1 MSLNQQQTNTDVGA
15 ENKTRKKRIV
25 YGKKAKRL
33 VLSKINPPKPK
44 KDNDS
49 ISGGC
54 CVGVKRISTM
64 SSCVASPTSDPNSP
78 EFTFDSLRSLIESSD
93 FLLND
98 CNTHF
103 DFKDH

>member
-15 ENKTRKKRIV
+15 ENKTRKKRM
-25 YGKKAKRL
+25 
-33 VLSKINPPKPK
+33 LSRINPPKPK

-54 CVGVKRISTM
+54 CVVVKRLST
-64 SSCVASPTSDPNSP
+64 SSLCVASPTSDPNSP
-78 EFTFDSLRSLIESSD
+78 EFTFDSLRSLIERSD

-103 DFKDH
+103 DRKC